1 MSLCD
6 IALTVQKGCS
16 VKPWVGRSV
25 QVVLVVLLLAIPVP
39 AFGQAAPTI
48 TLEASDTHFTFGSST
63 TLVGSITPATADQ
76 EIHIIDD
83 DGSRVATTQ
92 TNRDGEFSV
101 KLEKPRSNMNLRAE
115 WAGTLSDV
123 VPIRVRPVLD
133 VSLGR
138 TRLFDAAGA
147 WGRIS
152 PATVGGLVTVQLKR
166 NGNVYKTHKAK
177 ISSAGWFR
185 TKFNVGKPGSFKA
198 VARHDD
204 GDHMPAKASS
214 GSSGTPLPNLSSGS
228 DSIYVKLLERR
239 LRELNYKVPKPN
251 QHFDHRTSDNVIAF
265 NKVQG
270 RSRVGY
276 VTDSTWRAL
285 ASPKRPQPKF
295 SWPKYHIEVDQSK
308 QVLYRVKNNKVITI
322 MHVSTGA
329 SSTPTRDGTFN
340 FDSKL
345 AGYSRKRLYYP
356 SFFDGAR
363 AIHGWPEVPTYNA
376 SHGCVRVPM
385 WQATWIFSKI
395 EIGDLI
401 RIYH

>member
-1 MSLCD
+1 VVVKRVPGTLIQVIL
-6 IALTVQKGCS
+6 IAL
-16 VKPWVGRSV
+16 
-25 QVVLVVLLLAIPVP
+25 LIAIPVP
-39 AFGQAAPTI
+39 ASAQAAPTI
-48 TLEASDTHFTFGSST
+48 TLEASDTHFTFGSPT
-63 TLVGSITPATADQ
+63 TLSGTITPATDDQ
-76 EIHIIDD
+76 EIHILDD
-83 DGSRVATTQ
+83 DGTRVATAQ
-92 TNRDGEFSV
+92 TNRSGEFSV
-101 KLEKPRSNMNLRAE
+101 KLQKPRSNMNLRAE

-123 VPIRVRPVLD
+123 VPIRVRPLLD
-133 VSLGR
+133 VNLGK
-138 TRLFDAAGA
+138 TRLFDETGA

-166 NGNVYKTHKAK
+166 NGRVYKTHKAK
-177 ISSAGWFR
+177 INDAGWFK
-185 TKFNVGKPGSFKA
+185 TKFLVNKPGSFKVSA
-198 VARHDD
+198 SHDD
-204 GDHMPAKASS
+204 GDHMPAKSS
-214 GSSGTPLPNLSSGS
+214 SKTSGTPLPNLSSGS

-239 LRELNYKVPKPN
+239 LKRLHYKVPKPN
-251 QHFDHRTSDNVIAF
+251 QHFDFRTSDNIIAF

-276 VTDSTWRAL
+276 VTESTWRAL
-285 ASPKRPQPKF
+285 ASPKIPKPRF

-329 SSTPTRDGTFN
+329 PSTPTRDGTFN

-385 WQATWIFSKI
+385 WQATWIFSKL

-401 RIYH
+401 RVYH